1 MWGELASLIV
11 LVDVLPMFALGVCFC
26 VFLWWWCW
34 WFCVC
39 ECDCVKVW
47 QEVGLL
53 CGVIVCCG
61 VAVGMFRGVAV
72 VCVMC
77 L

>member
-1 MWGELASLIV
+1 MFLCVFVVVV
-11 LVDVLPMFALGVCFC
+11 LVVL
-26 VFLWWWCW
+26 
-34 WFCVC
+34 CVC